1 MRMEIKEVKKI
12 KIKNPILIEGLPGI
26 GNVGK
31 IAVDFMIDSLQ
42 AKKIYEIR
50 SDKFPH
56 AVFINEKNLVELPSI
71 EIFHKKINGNDILLL
86 TGDVQPIDESSC
98 YDFCNNILDLFEKL
112 DGEEIITLGGIG
124 MQKIP
129 ENPQVYCTGNSK
141 KIIDKYKS
149 KNLNRN
155 IYGVV
160 GPIVG
165 VSGLLVGLSKHR
177 NINSIAML
185 AETFGHPNYLG
196 IKGAKEILK
205 VLDKQFDLKI
215 NLNQLEDEIS
225 QIEKEI
231 KKKIKDINKLK
242 PRKKSSEVNYF
253 G

>member
-1 MRMEIKEVKKI
+1 MKVKEIKKTKI
-12 KIKNPILIEGLPGI
+12 NNPILIEGLPGI

-31 IAVDFMIDSLQ
+31 IVVDFMIDSLQ
-42 AKKIYEIR
+42 AKKIYEVQ

-56 AVFINEKNLVELPSI
+56 AVFINEENLVELPTI
-71 EIFHKKINGNDILLL
+71 EIFHKKVNNKDILLL
-86 TGDVQPIDESSC
+86 AGDVQPIDEASC
-98 YDFCNNILDLFEKL
+98 YNFCNEILDLFEKL
-112 DGEEIITLGGIG
+112 KGEEIITLGGIG

-149 KNLNRN
+149 KYLNQN
-155 IYGVV
+155 IYGMV
-160 GPIVG
+160 GPVVG
-165 VSGLLVGLSKHR
+165 VSGLLVGLAKNR

-205 VLDKQFDLKI
+205 ILNQKLNLKI

-231 KKKIKDINKLK
+231 KKKVRDLNKLK
-242 PRKKSSEVNYF
+242 PKKKTNETDYF